1 MNKQL
6 LVILALVPTLMVA
19 NERSFEQASAIAQQF
34 MFSQSSAHRAPAN
47 QVKPQCVYT
56 QSMPNLEREAFYV
69 FNNTDKGFVIVSAET
84 NAPEII
90 GYSTENTFVA
100 KELPSHIQ
108 AWFDYYAQQLEWL
121 AEHPTAKAF
130 APSKT
135 YTPIDPLLKNIE
147 WGQDEPYNLM
157 CPIIKG
163 ESARSVTGCTATA
176 MAQIMGYYQWPKHS
190 KGQHSLPYDRSKEI
204 DYDKD
209 GEYDWDN
216 ILLGNYYYT
225 RTTPKQ
231 DSAIAKLM
239 WHVGVACDMQY
250 SSNGSGASEVEMARR
265 SIQHFDYDSTMQEYY
280 LDYMGAQAFTD
291 LLNEQLTL
299 KQPCLVTGFTQDWSV
314 GHAFV
319 CDGINEIGKV
329 HINWGWDG
337 VANGYF
343 YATLLDPK
351 NQGTG
356 GSASDLAFT
365 QQVAAVV
372 NIKPNAHGKQ
382 IPNPVV
388 IDTFYYEGNNLVI
401 GRQEILTPAIKGVY
415 TLGLWDGYKG
425 DVGLGIYKDGQF
437 VKWLYKNF
445 EKIGYWGDDNVKS
458 MSGYFPKD
466 LPNGEYE
473 LYPTSQA
480 QGYSEIV
487 RAQVVSPICQ
497 VRLEVTD
504 EQIIINGG
512 IDLTI
517 SNFKQQT
524 SDNSVQFQWESKAP
538 YFRVE
543 IASEKGVYVDEVI
556 DQTQFSFT
564 NDSVGV
570 YTYTITPLRK
580 DKQPSVWIGQ
590 SGEVF
595 LSKVCP
601 VTNLQCTGKD
611 FSVVITWE
619 SEAPKFRIAVTK
631 GKKSIAS
638 GITNTTSTPLT
649 YNVKGTYTF
658 SVTPLDESETYTIG
672 ETQTM
677 EITLPFQGSDLFNL
691 HKTNT
696 PQVFKHLE
704 GQQIIINQ
712 KEKKYTILGNE
723 QH

>member
-1 MNKQL
+1 MNKRL
-6 LVILALVPTLMVA
+6 LTILVLVPTLLIA
-19 NERSFEQASAIAQQF
+19 AERSMEQAAAIAQQF
-34 MFSQSSAHRAPAN
+34 MHSQSPAHRAPAN

-69 FNNTDKGFVIVSAET
+69 FNNEDKGFVIVSAET

-90 GYSTENTFVA
+90 GYSDENTFGT
-100 KELPSHIQ
+100 KNLPSHIQ

-121 AEHPTAKAF
+121 AEHPTVKAF
-130 APSKT
+130 TPSKT

-147 WGQDEPYNLM
+147 WGQDEPYNNM
-157 CPIIKG
+157 CPIMPG
-163 ESARSVTGCTATA
+163 EKSRSVTGCAATA

-190 KGQHSLPYDRSKEI
+190 RGQHSLPYDRSKEI

-225 RTTPKQ
+225 HTTSQQ
-231 DSAIAKLM
+231 DAAIAKLM

-250 SSNGSGASEVEMARR
+250 SANGSGASEVEMARR

-299 KQPCLVTGFTQDWSV
+299 KQPCLVTGFTTNWE
-314 GHAFV
+314 GHGFV
-319 CDGINEIGKV
+319 CDGINAIGKV

-343 YATLLDPK
+343 YVTLLDP
-351 NQGTG
+351 NDQGTG
-356 GSASDLAFT
+356 GSASNLAFT
-365 QQVAAVV
+365 QYVAAVV

-382 IPNPVV
+382 LPNPIVT
-388 IDTFYYEGNNLVI
+388 DSFYYDDSKLVI
-401 GRQEILTPAIKGVY
+401 GRNEVLYPALKGVY
-415 TLGLWDGYKG
+415 AVGLWDEFHG

-437 VKWLYKNF
+437 MDWLYVYYT
-445 EKIGYWGDDNVKS
+445 KIDYWGDDDVKS
-458 MSGYFPKD
+458 MSGKFPKD

-473 LYPTSQA
+473 LYPA
-480 QGYSEIV
+480 YRGQGYSEKL
-487 RAQVVSPICQ
+487 RAQVVSPNSQ
-497 VRLEVTD
+497 VHLEVTD
-504 EQIIINGG
+504 DQIIINGG
-512 IDLTI
+512 IDLTM
-517 SNFKQQT
+517 SNFKEQVGEL
-524 SDNSVQFQWESKAP
+524 SIQFNWESQAP

-543 IASEKGVYVDEVI
+543 IASEKGVYVDEI
-556 DQTQFSFT
+556 INQTQFTFT

-570 YTYTITPLRK
+570 YTYTITPLRE
-580 DKQPSVWIGQ
+580 DKQPSVWEGQ

-595 LSKVCP
+595 LSKIYP
-601 VTNLQCTGKD
+601 ITNLQCTGEN

-619 SEAPKFRIAVTK
+619 SEAPKFRIEVTK
-631 GKKSIAS
+631 GKKSIAT

-658 SVTPLDESETYTIG
+658 SVTPLDESEIHAIG

-677 EITLPFQGSDLFNL
+677 DITLPFQGSDLFNL
-691 HKTNT
+691 YKT
-696 PQVFKHLE
+696 PAPLKQLE

-712 KEKKYTILGNE
+712 KEKKYSILGNE